1 MICCILAIIMH
12 PVNNHI
18 ASMHAT
24 QRIAGLARTHTHS
37 GLDNPD
43 VRKAYADKIKD
54 IALLSKNINL
64 HPRAKALFESFEAFL
79 IP

>member
-1 MICCILAIIMH
+1 MSILPHYRNIVINYFH
-12 PVNNHI
+12 LVHY
-18 ASMHAT
+18 
-24 QRIAGLARTHTHS
+24 AGLARTHTHS

-43 VRKAYADKIKD
+43 VRKAYAGKIKD
-54 IALLSKNINL
+54 IALLSKNTNL